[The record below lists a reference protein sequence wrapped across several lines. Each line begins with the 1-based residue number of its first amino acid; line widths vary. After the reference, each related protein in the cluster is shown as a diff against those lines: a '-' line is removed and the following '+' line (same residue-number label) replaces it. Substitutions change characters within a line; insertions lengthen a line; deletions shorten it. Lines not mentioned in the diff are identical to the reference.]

1 MRVFEE
7 SQKFTQTWVML
18 LVVVSL
24 IFPIILIINDWGKQT
39 DQSFSGNSDLIIA
52 LFIVILSISPLLL
65 FKLKTRIDEKGI
77 KYQFYPFHLTLRVIP
92 WSEISEVYLRKYDAI
107 SEYGGWGLK
116 GGFFFKKKG
125 VAYNVSGNIGVQLI
139 LKSGK
144 KILIGTKQKE
154 KVQQVLAYYK
164 NKEND

>member
-7 SQKFTQTWVML
+7 SQKFTQTWIMI
-18 LVVVSL
+18 LVVISL
-24 IFPIILIINDWGKQT
+24 LFPMILLINEWGNNSDYSLSANLDLFLALIIV
-39 DQSFSGNSDLIIA
+39 II
-52 LFIVILSISPLLL
+52 SISPLLL
-65 FKLKTRIDEKGI
+65 FKLTTRIDEQGI
-77 KYQFYPFHLTLRVIP
+77 KYQFYPFHLKLKVIS
-92 WSEISEVYLRKYDAI
+92 WDELSDAYIRKYDAV

-125 VAYNVSGNIGVQLI
+125 IAYNVSGNIGIQLM

-154 KVQQVLAYYK
+154 KVQQVLDYYK